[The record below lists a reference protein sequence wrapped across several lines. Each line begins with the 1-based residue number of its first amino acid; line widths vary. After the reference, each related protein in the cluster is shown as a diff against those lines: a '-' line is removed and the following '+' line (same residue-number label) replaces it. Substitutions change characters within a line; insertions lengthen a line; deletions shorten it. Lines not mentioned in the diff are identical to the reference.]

1 MTEGASTRHEAARYR
16 PLGLIGNPFSPSG
29 SEGYG
34 IGIELAIEAEAN
46 RLLVAIEAA
55 SRQEAPKP
63 ILVSK
68 SNDIPGFYP
77 LRAISVVEGALIGD
91 DSLNV
96 LHAYV
101 QLFFMRRGRVR
112 STLGVV
118 GERLVFRSFERTL
131 AAYIGQILKHPD
143 PELAAYQVL
152 GPDAL
157 AQFALRF
164 EEDPLAAVEERFG
177 AAELERRPE
186 LAEVADLRLAGL
198 EHDVEEVDTSEEVDE
213 TLGNAPGA
221 GIALPEEVKGDALV
235 DYVVEYTAKH
245 LSRVVARGLRAYVE
259 RGLSAMSTELR
270 VTKAPRKTL
279 AAVTRLAGVRFN
291 KTAIIY
297 DGFESWVSIEPE
309 LRQTIVGTLSEMR
322 WLLDGMAV
330 FVFLLEE
337 GRVPELEEHFGA
349 GTRLRWDFPSL
360 IRLQEAPDELDA
372 AIVDSWLAAATLEG
386 SAPLTMSDPILR
398 TLADE
403 AGGSL
408 KRFVSTAAVAIE
420 DAAERGCGTLDEAAL
435 EAARA
440 HAIEP
445 EVVSDE

>member
-1 MTEGASTRHEAARYR
+1 MEGAATRHEVARYR
-16 PLGLIGNPFSPSG
+16 PLGLIGNPFAPSG
-29 SEGYG
+29 SDGYG
-34 IGIELAIEAEAN
+34 IGVELEIEAEAN

-55 SRQEAPKP
+55 SRQDAPKP

-77 LRAISVVEGALIGD
+77 LRAISMVEGALIGD

-101 QLFFMRRGRVR
+101 QLYLMRRGRVR
-112 STLGVV
+112 SALGVV

-131 AAYIGQILKHPD
+131 AAYIEQILKEPD
-143 PELAAYQVL
+143 SELAAYQVL

-157 AQFALRF
+157 AEFARRF

-177 AAELERRPE
+177 APELERRPE
-186 LAEVADLRLAGL
+186 LAEVADLRLSGL
-198 EHDVEEVDTSEEVDE
+198 EHDVEEIDTSEEVDE

-221 GIALPEEVKGDALV
+221 GIALPEEVKGDLIV
-235 DYVVEYTAKH
+235 DYVAEYTAKH
-245 LSRVVARGLRAYVE
+245 LSSVVARGLRAYVE

-279 AAVTRLAGVRFN
+279 AAVTRLAGAKFN

-297 DGFESWVSIEPE
+297 DGFDNWVSIEPE

-322 WLLDGMAV
+322 WILDGMAV

-337 GRVPELEEHFGA
+337 GRVPELEEQFGA
-349 GTRLRWDFPSL
+349 GTRLRWDFSSVV
-360 IRLQEAPDELDA
+360 RLQEAPDVLDTA
-372 AIVDSWLAAATLEG
+372 MIDAWLTAAALDG
-386 SAPLTMSDPILR
+386 SVPLTMSDPILQ
-398 TLADE
+398 TLASE
-403 AGGSL
+403 AEGSL
-408 KRFVSTAAVAIE
+408 QRFVSAAAAAIE
-420 DAAERGCGTLDEAAL
+420 DAAERKCDKLDDAAL
-435 EAARA
+435 KAARA
-440 HAIEP
+440 HASRP
-445 EVVSDE
+445 EVVPDE